1 MNEFLKWLL
10 IGFGSGLIV
19 FPIGLGIFSL
29 VKSTLE
35 RRKIKKMINKGQF
48 LKPIDERDYDTEA
61 WKNQITPDP
70 DEKYRLNQKIFK
82 TPVEATA

>member
-19 FPIGLGIFSL
+19 FPIGIGIFSL

-48 LKPIDERDYDTEA
+48 LKPIDARDYDTKA
-61 WKNQITPDP
+61 WKNHITYDP
-70 DEKYRLNQKIFK
+70 EELAKLNEKIFK
-82 TPVEATA
+82 KPEVSA